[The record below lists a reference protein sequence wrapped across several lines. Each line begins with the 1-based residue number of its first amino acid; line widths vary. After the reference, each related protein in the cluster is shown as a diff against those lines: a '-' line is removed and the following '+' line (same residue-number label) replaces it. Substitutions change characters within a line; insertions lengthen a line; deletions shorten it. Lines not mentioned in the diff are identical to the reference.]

1 MTSSAPRPRHTST
14 TAAGSLPAHRPLLR
28 HLAGTLLGLAAA
40 CSQPAS
46 GGEASEPPPPAA
58 AVPEVFK
65 LSTTTLARHPLAIV
79 EAAMRPLHA
88 HFSAPARA
96 SFDTDALQQVTTTV
110 RGRIQELPAKLGA
123 LVRAGDPLAVV
134 ESTELGEAQAELLLQ
149 ERTATTAA
157 PLVTLAKLE
166 WERGL
171 KLLEQAQGL
180 SPADVARRE
189 VEYQTALGTQQRAES
204 AAAAAKNRLRLFGM
218 EEAAIENLL
227 RTGVVQP
234 RLVLRA
240 TRSGQIVE
248 RNASL
253 GAMALPDGLP
263 LFTIAD
269 PTLLWVLAE
278 VPEARVADVAL
289 DSEATVRLTWTPD
302 IACTGTVTFLSP
314 RLDPVTRTAVAR
326 IEVQRPPAALRAGM
340 TCEARLDVASSRVGE
355 QGLQLAVPETA
366 VQTIE
371 HRTVVFVPVPG
382 DATAFT
388 QRTVDVGRAMDGYVP
403 VRSGLVVGEKVVAD
417 GSFVLKAVATQN
429 ATGEEK

>member
-1 MTSSAPRPRHTST
+1 M
-14 TAAGSLPAHRPLLR
+14 LR